1 MNFQFL
7 SQHQEMLIKAKSER
21 KNDDDFTQ
29 ELDILADYFM
39 GSLAAYCMAN
49 EIPEA
54 DSVYSLIQAAFKTM
68 QGDSDYLQEVICD
81 VQCRSD
87 AGECNG

>member
-21 KNDDDFTQ
+21 KNDDFTQ

-54 DSVYSLIQAAFKTM
+54 DSVYSLIQAVFKTM

>member
-1 MNFQFL
+1 MNFDFL

-21 KNDDDFTQ
+21 KHEDDYTK

-39 GSLAAYCMAN
+39 GSLSAYCSEN
-49 EIPEA
+49 DIPEP

-87 AGECNG
+87 ADALSL